1 MMQLL
6 LGAAFAAFAGF
17 AALACFFQLVTGHHD
32 GSVSRDAENPEASAK
47 RDRAVRRARLCS
59 IAAAI
64 CLGTALAFGVMLR
77 LG

>member
-1 MMQLL
+1 MMQFL
-6 LGAAFAAFAGF
+6 LGTAFAAFAVF
-17 AALACFFQLVTGHHD
+17 AALACFFQLITGHHD
-32 GSVSRDAENPEASAK
+32 GSVSRDAENAEASAK

-64 CLGTALAFGVMLR
+64 CLAAALACGVMLR

>member
-1 MMQLL
+1 MQFL
-6 LGAAFAAFAGF
+6 LGAAFAAFAVF

-32 GSVSRDAENPEASAK
+32 GSIDRDREDAEASAK

-59 IAAAI
+59 IAAAVS
-64 CLGTALAFGVMLR
+64 LAAALVCGVILR

>member
-1 MMQLL
+1 MMQFL
-6 LGAAFAAFAGF
+6 LGAAFAAFAVF

-32 GSVSRDAENPEASAK
+32 GSIGRDLENTESSAK
-47 RDRAVRRARLCS
+47 RERAVRRARLCS

-64 CLGTALAFGVMLR
+64 CLAAALACGVMFR

>member
-6 LGAAFAAFAGF
+6 LGAAFAAFAVF
-17 AALACFFQLVTGHHD
+17 AALACFFQFVTGHHD
-32 GSVSRDAENPEASAK
+32 GSVNRDMENTEASAK

-64 CLGTALAFGVMLR
+64 CLAAALACGVMLR